1 MPSPVP
7 DSATRGIRRHP
18 RRAPLFGLLA
28 AGFVSR
34 AGNAITAIAVPLY
47 VLTDTGSALATG
59 VAGVFATVPVVI
71 GGALGGAVIDRLGY
85 RTSSI
90 IADLS
95 SGITVLALP
104 ILAAT
109 TGLHFG
115 VLLALVFL
123 SGLLDTPGD
132 TAKTVMLPALAEQ
145 AGTPLARAAG
155 AQSAVQRSA
164 TMVGAAIAGIL
175 IGLFGAPSALYVN
188 AATFAVSA
196 LLVAVMVGRMP
207 QPAASATLEP
217 EQPTDG
223 KTGYWRG
230 FAEGLRWLWSNALLR
245 GIVLLV
251 MVTNA
256 VDTAGLTVIFPVYAN
271 DQLGSAS
278 ALGYMV
284 ACFAGGALLGAV
296 LFAALAHRASGRGLF
311 VLFFVLAG
319 VPPYVAMALHA
330 PLPVLL
336 AVLAFSGLAAG
347 GINPMVSTALFG
359 LIPESLRARVFGAM
373 TAGVA
378 AAMPLG
384 AFLGGLAITTVGL
397 TLTLVIVAGVYAVA
411 TLTPLFG
418 AHWRGLAAAGASAG
432 ADSGP
437 VATGAEVVERA
448 DGTATS
454 ELSVSGGK

>member
-1 MPSPVP
+1 MPSPAPESV
-7 DSATRGIRRHP
+7 ARGIRRS
-18 RRAPLFGLLA
+18 PLVGLLA

-71 GGALGGAVIDRLGY
+71 GGALGGAVIDKFGY
-85 RTSSI
+85 RASSI
-90 IADLS
+90 IADLA

-155 AQSAVQRSA
+155 AQSAAQRSA
-164 TMVGAAIAGIL
+164 TMVGAALAGIL
-175 IGLFGAPSALYVN
+175 IGLLGAPTALYVN

-196 LLVAVMVGRMP
+196 LLVAVMIGRMP
-207 QPAASATLEP
+207 RPAASAPPSPEP
-217 EQPTDG
+217 ATEG
-223 KTGYWRG
+223 NAGYWRG

-251 MVTNA
+251 MATNA

-271 DQLGSAS
+271 EQLGSAS
-278 ALGYMV
+278 ALGFMV
-284 ACFAGGALLGAV
+284 SCFAGGALLGAV
-296 LFAALAHRASGRGLF
+296 LFATLAHRASGRGLF

-319 VPPYVAMALHA
+319 VPPYLAMALHA

-336 AVLAFSGLAAG
+336 GVLAFSGLAAG

-359 LIPESLRARVFGAM
+359 LIPDALRARVFGAM

-384 AFLGGLAITTVGL
+384 AFLGGVAITAWGL
-397 TLTLVIVAGVYAVA
+397 TPTLIVVASVYAIA

-418 AHWRGLAAAGASAG
+418 KQWRGLSASASP
-432 ADSGP
+432 ASAA
-437 VATGAEVVERA
+437 VAAN
-448 DGTATS
+448 TA
-454 ELSVSGGK
+454 